1 MRSCNGVFYRAGV
14 ALGTERISEA
24 ARGFGFG
31 ERTGCGLPGERAG
44 KVPDEGPSPLVAIG
58 QAGVA
63 VTPLQVVRMM
73 AAVANGGRLVAP
85 RIFAHGADGAGAT
98 VAEPAPLVPVPP
110 EALAEIR
117 EALADVVSK
126 RAGTAHGRGLD
137 RTRAAGKTGTA
148 DVIRARRAEER
159 PNGETGAIRVNA
171 VWFAGFAPRDDPAVA
186 IVVVV
191 EDVVDGTH
199 AGDVAVPIAAE
210 ILDATA
216 RALPEA
222 FAEARG

>member
-14 ALGTERISEA
+14 ALGTGRMAEA

-44 KVPDEGPSPLVAIG
+44 KVPDEGPAPLVAIG
-58 QAGVA
+58 QAGLA
-63 VTPLQVVRMM
+63 VTPLQVARMM
-73 AAVANGGRLVAP
+73 AAVANGGRLVVP
-85 RIFAHGADGAGAT
+85 RIRADGPAVEALP
-98 VAEPAPLVPVPP
+98 VAVVPVPE

-117 EALADVVSK
+117 QALADVVSRK
-126 RAGTAHGRGLD
+126 AGTAHGKGLE

-148 DVIRARRAEER
+148 DVIRARRADER
-159 PNGETGAIRVNA
+159 PNGETSPIRVNA

-186 IVVVV
+186 IVVLV

-199 AGDVAVPIAAE
+199 AGDVAAPIAAE
-210 ILDATA
+210 LLDAAA